1 MNINDMKE
9 FVTGMTSCDLD
20 LLAKM
25 AKEEL
30 ERRAKNKKKEAWDNV
45 CKAIREYQ
53 KLDNVTLLF
62 CDGDDSWEA
71 TLDDNDFIYDTG
83 VLFANH

>member
-1 MNINDMKE
+1 MEE

-53 KLDNVTLLF
+53 KLDNATLLF

-71 TLDDNDFIYDTG
+71 TLDDNDFVYDTG

>member
-1 MNINDMKE
+1 MNINDMEE

-62 CDGDDSWEA
+62 CDGDDSWKA
-71 TLDDNDFIYDTG
+71 TLDDNDFVYDTG